1 MTPAARG
8 ALPEIAAV
16 LDETS
21 PDTRGMFSNGMMSN
35 GLDVIDLHFDEQV
48 EKTPQLVAGL
58 CRCFAKVPDMDH
70 PAWTFPNIYLRRL
83 IYRLGPVSAA
93 AIDKAV
99 AGMANGEG
107 EPARAEPLAEMKA
120 WSATLKKTRGEPAAL
135 RTEALRLAASKD
147 PAERLVALSL
157 VWPSHLNTGR
167 PVNPAYQRA
176 DTARLT
182 DPADRL
188 AVAAA
193 AAKHF
198 ESNTGTHWLM
208 IWETAKLFKDRPENQ
223 HVKASLPEFFDTIAY
238 RKRGTFMFRAIG
250 TATELAKAQ
259 LDAPGTDTHTLVRG
273 LCKTYATA
281 ANMVWYIATRNQ
293 LQKVVTP
300 LAASSPEAAAEAA
313 TAMQVWLKEAPKEE
327 KQAVFEYM
335 QKLSVADVNKRLAEL
350 TGKKP

>member
-1 MTPAARG
+1 
-8 ALPEIAAV
+8 
-16 LDETS
+16 
-21 PDTRGMFSNGMMSN
+21 MFSNGMMSG
-35 GLDVIDLHFDEQV
+35 GLDVIDLQLDDQV
-48 EKTPQLVAGL
+48 EKTPQLVSGL
-58 CRCFAKVPDMDH
+58 CRCLAKVPDMDH
-70 PAWTFPNIYLRRL
+70 PAWTHPNLYLRRL

-99 AGMANGEG
+99 VGMANGGG
-107 EPARAEPLAEMKA
+107 EPARAEPLAELKA

-198 ESNTGTHWLM
+198 ESNTGTHWLL
-208 IWETAKLFKDRPENQ
+208 IWETAKLFKDRPESQ
-223 HVKASLPEFFDTIAY
+223 HVKASLGEFFDTIAF

-259 LDAPGTDTHTLVRG
+259 LDAPGGTDTHVLARG
-273 LCKTYATA
+273 LFKTYSTA
-281 ANMVWYIATRNQ
+281 GSMVWYVGVRDQ

-300 LAASSPEAAAEAA
+300 LAASSPKAVAEAS
-313 TAMQVWLKEAPKEE
+313 TAMQAWLKEAPKAE
-327 KQAVFEYM
+327 KDTVFSYGYRVSPSEVT
-335 QKLSVADVNKRLAEL
+335 QRLAAL
-350 TGKKP
+350 AKGTP

>member
-1 MTPAARG
+1 
-8 ALPEIAAV
+8 
-16 LDETS
+16 
-21 PDTRGMFSNGMMSN
+21 MFSNGMMSG
-35 GLDVIDLHFDEQV
+35 GLDVIDLQFDDQV
-48 EKTPQLVAGL
+48 EQTPQLVSGL
-58 CRCFAKVPDMDH
+58 CRCLTKVPDMDH
-70 PAWTFPNIYLRRL
+70 PAWTHPNLYLRRL

-107 EPARAEPLAEMKA
+107 EPACAEPLAELKA
-120 WSATLKKTRGEPAAL
+120 WSAMLKKTRGEPAAL
-135 RTEALRLAASKD
+135 RAEALRLAASKD

-157 VWPSHLNTGR
+157 VWPSQLNTGR

-198 ESNTGTHWLM
+198 ESNTGTHWLL
-208 IWETAKLFKDRPENQ
+208 IWETAKLFKDRPESQ
-223 HVKASLPEFFDTIAY
+223 QVTASLGEFFDTVAY
-238 RKRGTFMFRAIG
+238 RKRGTIMFRAIG
-250 TATELAKAQ
+250 TATELAQAQ
-259 LDAPGTDTHTLVRG
+259 LAAPGGSDTHVLARG

-281 ANMVWYIATRNQ
+281 GSMVWYSAIRDQ

-300 LAASSPEAAAEAA
+300 LAASSPKAVAEAAA
-313 TAMQVWLKEAPKEE
+313 AMQAWLKEAPKEE
-327 KQAVFEYM
+327 TQTVFAYGYRVSPAEVT
-335 QKLSVADVNKRLAEL
+335 QRLAAL
-350 TGKKP
+350 TAAKP